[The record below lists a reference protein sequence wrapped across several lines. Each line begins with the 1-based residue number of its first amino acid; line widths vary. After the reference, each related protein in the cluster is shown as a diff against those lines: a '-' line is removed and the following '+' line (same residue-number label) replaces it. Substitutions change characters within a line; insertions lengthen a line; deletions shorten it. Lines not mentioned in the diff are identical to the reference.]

1 MNTGPRSTLSVGAFT
16 LLELLTV
23 IGIIAILMGLLFPV
37 LAIVRNGARVA
48 QAKNDI
54 KQIEAAV
61 KAYYAD
67 YGKYPPLTVA
77 GASDAAPGQRDQLV
91 GDPAA
96 NAKEINSKL
105 FNTLRA
111 IAEDPNLEH
120 KLNPRRVVFL
130 ETRGVSDPEQPRGGF
145 LDRTGGK
152 NTGNRGCY
160 FDPWGNQY
168 NVVIDTNADNQ
179 LDLDQCYTDFGG
191 AEKPRD
197 TVGVFSLGK
206 DNKLGDK
213 GDRRL
218 GVGRN
223 ASDDI
228 TSWQ

>member
-1 MNTGPRSTLSVGAFT
+1 MKTGLRSNVLHQAFT

-23 IGIIAILMGLLFPV
+23 IAIIAILMGLLFPV
-37 LAIVRNGARVA
+37 LGLIRNGAKVA

-67 YGKYPPLTVA
+67 YGKYPPVMA
-77 GASDAAPGQRDQLV
+77 SGASETGATERDQLV
-91 GDPAA
+91 GDPVAG
-96 NAKEINSKL
+96 AKEINSKL

-111 IAEDPNLEH
+111 IAEEPNLEH
-120 KLNPRRVVFL
+120 KLNPRRVVFFQAK
-130 ETRGVSDPEQPRGGF
+130 GVSDPEQPRGGF
-145 LDRTGGK
+145 LDRGGGK
-152 NTGNRGCY
+152 NAGNRGCF
-160 FDPWGNQY
+160 FDPWGSQY
-168 NVVIDTNADNQ
+168 NVVLDSNADNR
-179 LDLDQCYTDFGG
+179 LDVEQCYTDFGG

-206 DNKLGDK
+206 DNKLGDR

-218 GVGRN
+218 GTGRN
-223 ASDDI
+223 SSDDV